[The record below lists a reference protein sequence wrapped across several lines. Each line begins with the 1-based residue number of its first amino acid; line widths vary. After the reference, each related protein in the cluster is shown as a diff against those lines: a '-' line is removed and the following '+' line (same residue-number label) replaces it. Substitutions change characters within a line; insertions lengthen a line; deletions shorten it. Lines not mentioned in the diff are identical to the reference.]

1 MLKFKGHLTPI
12 SHVLMLENQV
22 ANLTPNLSF
31 GHNFYLITLIRK
43 CEPIFNIYNFRI
55 FDGIWGTQFEPSLL
69 LSIYKFL
76 TKIQNS
82 WRTIIFK
89 MFFIWNFFGFL
100 SLHCPTLVGVW
111 LSTKMWMWLS
121 IKTLFK
127 HAPILCFNL
136 GCKPKARITKVSILV
151 VALCM
156 SIPLL
161 ICSCMMWH
169 QRLRC

>member
-1 MLKFKGHLTPI
+1 M
-12 SHVLMLENQV
+12 
-22 ANLTPNLSF
+22 
-31 GHNFYLITLIRK
+31 RK

-55 FDGIWGTQFEPSLL
+55 FDGICGTQFEPSLL

-89 MFFIWNFFGFL
+89 VFLIWNFFGFL
-100 SLHCPTLVGVW
+100 SLHCPTLVGAW
-111 LSTKMWMWLS
+111 LSTKMWMWLN

-127 HAPILCFNL
+127 HVPILCFNL

-161 ICSCMMWH
+161 ICSCMMALEIKVLKINIIFH
-169 QRLRC
+169 QYWRQIKQILQLQNIITILVVLN